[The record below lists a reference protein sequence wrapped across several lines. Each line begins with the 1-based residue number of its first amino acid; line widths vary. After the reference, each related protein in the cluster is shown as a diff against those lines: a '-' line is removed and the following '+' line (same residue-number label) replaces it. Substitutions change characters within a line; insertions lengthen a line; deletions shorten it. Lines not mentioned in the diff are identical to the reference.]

1 MHSAMSKSNSIG
13 NALFD
18 VTVQLT
24 APTVTSTASLTTK
37 SRACTTVE
45 DTSESTYSPL
55 RKSRYSLS
63 SMVIS
68 FPKRSTTNSF
78 NLIHDLPASQSSNHL
93 TVPRDANNN
102 RTMSSSKSEE
112 SLSGPKSHSPSPSRH
127 RQQKSIRNALVH
139 IWQGLSHDDLS
150 STASATG
157 PAKPQQHVEIATKK
171 VIRRRLHRSFVL
183 STDSRRCH
191 AGERFRKLSLR
202 C

>member
-1 MHSAMSKSNSIG
+1 MHSAMNKSNSIG

-18 VTVQLT
+18 VTMQLT
-24 APTVTSTASLTTK
+24 VPTVTSTASLTTR

-45 DTSESTYSPL
+45 DPSESTYSPL
-55 RKSRYSLS
+55 RKSRYTLS

-78 NLIHDLPASQSSNHL
+78 NLIHDPPTGQSSNHL
-93 TVPRDANNN
+93 MVPRDANNN

-112 SLSGPKSHSPSPSRH
+112 SLSAPTSHSPSPSR
-127 RQQKSIRNALVH
+127 QQKSIRSTLVH
-139 IWQGLSHDDLS
+139 IWQGLSHDDLP
-150 STASATG
+150 STASATS
-157 PAKPQQHVEIATKK
+157 PAKQHVEVATKK

-191 AGERFRKLSLR
+191 AGEPFLKLSPR